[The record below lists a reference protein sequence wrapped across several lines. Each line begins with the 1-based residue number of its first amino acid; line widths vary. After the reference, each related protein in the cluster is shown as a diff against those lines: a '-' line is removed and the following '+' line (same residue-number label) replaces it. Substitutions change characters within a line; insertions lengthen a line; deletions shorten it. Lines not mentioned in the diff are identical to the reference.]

1 MSSSTNTVCTT
12 RKSEHKSEERP
23 RIRLRPRLLRL
34 CLLRSCLLLQGA
46 LALLLCSV
54 CLAGAIVYAQDTD
67 LRAPSAAVAGT
78 PASIAT
84 TGGGAATFYLVGPS
98 IAVKRDVKLGQEIA
112 LTAKELQSSGEYIA
126 IVCTSSCRSVGF
138 FVTPAKPVN
147 LAFLVHPSRAP
158 VGESNVVSGVA
169 IPSDEFHNLVL
180 TPTAVDFQLT
190 AAGAAPASHRVS
202 TQNGVAWFHTNS
214 GRSAGALAITAS
226 INDVSTRRVVQQVAS
241 DPCRLQIKGQ
251 RNATGFVV
259 ETEPVRDCTGN
270 PVPDGTVV
278 TFTAKDAQGTD
289 TVDAPVKKGI
299 ARAQMV
305 GSGPVTISAA
315 SGVVMGNELHLG
327 AQ

>member
-1 MSSSTNTVCTT
+1 VTT
-12 RKSEHKSEERP
+12 
-23 RIRLRPRLLRL
+23 
-34 CLLRSCLLLQGA
+34 
-46 LALLLCSV
+46 
-54 CLAGAIVYAQDTD
+54 VYAQDAD
-67 LRAPSAAVAGT
+67 IRPPSHAIVGT

-98 IAVKRDVKLGQEIA
+98 IAVKRDLQLGQEIA
-112 LTAKELQSSGEYIA
+112 LSAKELESAGKYIA

-138 FVTPAKPVN
+138 FVAPAKPVN
-147 LAFLVHPSRAP
+147 LAFIVHPSRAP
-158 VGESNVVSGVA
+158 VGEGNVVSGVA
-169 IPSDEFHNLVL
+169 LPFDEFHNLVL
-180 TPTAVDFQLT
+180 TLTPVDFQLT
-190 AAGAAPASHRVS
+190 ATGAAPASHRAS
-202 TQNGVAWFHTNS
+202 TQNGVAWFRTSS
-214 GRSAGALAITAS
+214 GRSAGALQITAS
-226 INDVSTRRVVQQVAS
+226 MNDVSTRRVVQQVAS

-251 RNATGFVV
+251 RNDKGFVV

-278 TFTAKDAQGTD
+278 TFTAKDSQGTN
-289 TVDAPVKKGI
+289 TVDAPIKKGI